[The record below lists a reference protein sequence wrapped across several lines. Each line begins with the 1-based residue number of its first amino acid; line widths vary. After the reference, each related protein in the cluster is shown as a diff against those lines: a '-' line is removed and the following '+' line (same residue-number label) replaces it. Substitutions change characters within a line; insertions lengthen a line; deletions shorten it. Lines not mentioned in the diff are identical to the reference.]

1 MFTGIIEDVGTIT
14 AVRQMAGRWEF
25 GIKTSLDLRE
35 VHEGD
40 SIAVNGVCLTVTRI
54 GDGSFYA
61 DASLETLK
69 VTTLSE
75 KKATDPVNLEQA
87 MRADSR
93 FGGHF
98 VMGHVDAVGRV
109 AGIVPAGD
117 STRLTVEIPRE
128 IARYIVAK
136 GSIALN
142 GISLTVNETSDT
154 TFTVNIIPY
163 SAAKTTI
170 SRLVL
175 SEKVNIET
183 DILGRY
189 VEKFLGSG
197 EKSGT
202 DLEFLYNYGY
212 VKGR

>member
-25 GIKTSLDLRE
+25 GIRTSLDLRA

-40 SIAVNGVCLTVTRI
+40 SIAVDGVCLTVTRI

-61 DASLETLK
+61 DASLETLN

-75 KKATDPVNLEQA
+75 KKAADPVNLEQA
-87 MRADSR
+87 MRADAR

-109 AGIVPAGD
+109 AGIAPAGD
-117 STRLTVEIPRE
+117 STRLTVEISRE